1 MTGMFFRMMSKQKAK
16 THQVNERSQQ
26 RVSSKKT
33 AIVGTKKAPAKEAKK
48 EPAKTPEKSTNTTT
62 TASTANS
69 GKLPSMREIQEQKRK
84 ERQEKIE
91 QARQKVLEQ
100 KRIKREHQKQHM
112 EELRRKHKWTMATF
126 TLGLFV
132 MLTALICLF
141 PTTPMIIFSTL
152 LMFSFFFLGIAFQ
165 RMVMQ
170 LLVIAIATVFI
181 VGAFYTIVNSI

>member
-1 MTGMFFRMMSKQKAK
+1 MMSKQKAK

-62 TASTANS
+62 TA
-69 GKLPSMREIQEQKRK
+69 K

>member
-1 MTGMFFRMMSKQKAK
+1 MMSKQKAK

-48 EPAKTPEKSTNTTT
+48 EPAKNPAKTPEKSTNTPT
-62 TASTANS
+62 TAGTTSG
-69 GKLPSMREIQEQKRK
+69 GKLPSMREVQEQKRK

-100 KRIKREHQKQHM
+100 KRLKREHQKQHM

-126 TLGLFV
+126 VLGLFV
-132 MLTALICLF
+132 MLTGLICLF

-152 LMFSFFFLGIAFQ
+152 LIFSFFFLGIAFQ
-165 RMVMQ
+165 RMIMQ